1 MDYEKIWES
10 VLEIV
15 KEIIPKISFETWLL
29 PLKIRK
35 IDENLKIAYIEVNS
49 GDRNDL
55 IIGRIK
61 DEKYILDVRT
71 IFEDEFD
78 LIYEE

>member
-1 MDYEKIWES
+1 MP
-10 VLEIV
+10 LEFIDSKV
-15 KEIIPKISFETWLL
+15 IEIIPKKISVSSLEKKLRL
-29 PLKIRK
+29 SK
-35 IDENLKIAYIEVNS
+35 S
-49 GDRNDL
+49 H

-78 LIYEE
+78 LIYEELKRCLS